1 MVLVYM
7 LTWIPSIYPSHL
19 AYMLT
24 WIPSIYPSHVSIYAY
39 IYIPAPWILYGY
51 IHLARWGTHPTPGKI
66 HQRHRFTHRQHVGL
80 LRVRGPGGN
89 HKVGKHLA
97 TSLPPKM
104 GKPTMGLEKRLVE
117 TKHGWDSR
125 RHPKS
130 FKKKQ
135 AEQKAS
141 ILPGVC
147 YLWGVHP
154 VFSFDQDWNKWAHW
168 VRMTAEDWTFLDG
181 AQGLHESWLNW

>member
-1 MVLVYM
+1 MDPIWVHPFS
-7 LTWIPSIYPSHL
+7 PSRHPSD
-19 AYMLT
+19 T
-24 WIPSIYPSHVSIYAY
+24 REDP
-39 IYIPAPWILYGY
+39 PASSFHPQT
-51 IHLARWGTHPTPGKI
+51 ARRTPAS
-66 HQRHRFTHRQHVGL
+66 Q
-80 LRVRGPGGN
+80 GPRGN

-104 GKPTMGLEKRLVE
+104 GKPPWVWKPWVWKKYVFWGKYMSRLVE

>member
-1 MVLVYM
+1 M
-7 LTWIPSIYPSHL
+7 L
-19 AYMLT
+19 AYMH
-24 WIPSIYPSHVSIYAY
+24 IY

-51 IHLARWGTHPTPGKI
+51 IHLARRGTHPTPGKI

-104 GKPTMGLEKRLVE
+104 GKPPWVWKPWVWKKYVFWGKYMSRLVE

-147 YLWGVHP
+147 YL
-154 VFSFDQDWNKWAHW
+154 
-168 VRMTAEDWTFLDG
+168 
-181 AQGLHESWLNW
+181 